1 VTVIATIPNPA
12 LSRAIGTWLVPDTAA
27 GRWKAEPQ
35 VSVTTA
41 TGARGRLTFVSNWS
55 AEPAPLVPPK
65 DVLNAVTGEQ
75 HAAGSQILLAA
86 RDAAVFVDAEHSA
99 E

>member
-1 VTVIATIPNPA
+1 VIATIPNPA
-12 LSRAIGTWLVPDTAA
+12 LSRAIGAWLVPETAA
-27 GRWKAEPQ
+27 ARWQAAPQ

-41 TGARGRLTFVSNWS
+41 TGARGPVTFVSNWS
-55 AEPAPLVPPK
+55 AEPSSVVAPT
-65 DVLNAVTGEQ
+65 DVLNAATGEQ

-86 RDAAVFVDAEHSA
+86 RDAAVLVDAEHSA